1 MKLEEVKEIKKNKVK
16 FAVIEGLDGS
26 GKSTQIGL
34 LQNYLKVKN
43 IPYQYL
49 HFPRTEAPVYG
60 DLVARFL
67 RGELGK
73 NEEVNP
79 YLVALIY
86 AGDRNG
92 AAKMI
97 ENWLKEKTLVIV
109 DRYVFSNI
117 AYQCAK
123 LNNWDEKIK
132 LKDWIVN
139 LEYNYNKIPK
149 PDLNIFL
156 DVPFNFTV
164 ERLTKNRNGSDRNYL
179 QGSTDIHE
187 ADMDFQSR
195 VREIYLHLAKSET
208 SLKLISCNDGE
219 NMMKA
224 EKIFGLLI
232 DCLKKEG
239 IIEF

>member
-1 MKLEEVKEIKKNKVK
+1 MK

-26 GKSTQIGL
+26 GKSTQIAL
-34 LQNYLKVKN
+34 LQDYLKEKK

-49 HFPRTEAPVYG
+49 HFPRTDSPVYG

-86 AGDRNG
+86 AGDRKD
-92 AAKMI
+92 AAEI
-97 ENWLKEKTLVIV
+97 INNWMKEKTLVIV

-123 LNNWDEKIK
+123 LEIRDEKII
-132 LKDWIVN
+132 LKDWILN

-149 PDLNIFL
+149 PGLNIFL

-164 ERLTKNRNGSDRNYL
+164 ERLTKSRLGNDREYL
-179 QGSTDIHE
+179 QGTIDIHE
-187 ADMDFQSR
+187 ADMGFQSR
-195 VREIYLHLAKSET
+195 VRDMYLHLANSEP
-208 SLKLISCNDGE
+208 SLKMISCNEGDK
-219 NMMKA
+219 MMPA
-224 EKIFGLLI
+224 DKIFSLLI

-239 IIEF
+239 IV